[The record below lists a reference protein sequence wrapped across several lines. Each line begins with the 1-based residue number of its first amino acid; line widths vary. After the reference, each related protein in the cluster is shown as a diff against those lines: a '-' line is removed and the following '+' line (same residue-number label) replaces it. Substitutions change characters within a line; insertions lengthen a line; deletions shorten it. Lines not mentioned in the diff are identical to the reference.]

1 MHISMDMTDTQSGRC
16 VEVRQTDLEFV
27 GDVAELFL
35 MFLNACGYNY
45 VKQVVIIKDNG
56 EEVSTL

>member
-1 MHISMDMTDTQSGRC
+1 MHISMDMTETLSGRC

-35 MFLNACGYNY
+35 TFLNACGYNY

>member
-1 MHISMDMTDTQSGRC
+1 MHIAMDMTDTQSGRC

-35 MFLNACGYNY
+35 TFLNACGYDY
-45 VKQVVIIKDNG
+45 VKQVVIIKDSG
-56 EEVSTL
+56 EEVSTM